1 MNKKEI
7 REKTRAELETLA
19 NSLIA
24 GGIKTSDSELILIGN
39 GLITLLAATQDE
51 RSTQELQRLL
61 MQFCIKQVKRDSGMS
76 EEDIQLDNLLRESGI
91 CLN

>member
-61 MQFCIKQVKRDSGMS
+61 MQFCIKQVKRESGMS
-76 EEDIQLDNLLRESGI
+76 DADIELDSLLRESGI

>member
-1 MNKKEI
+1 MNRNQI

-24 GGIKTSDSELILIGN
+24 GGLKTSDAELILIGN
-39 GLITLLAATQDE
+39 GLITLLSATQDE
-51 RSTQELQRLL
+51 RSTQELTRLL
-61 MQFCIKQVKRDSGMS
+61 MQFCIRQIKRDSGMS
-76 EEDIQLDNLLRESGI
+76 DSDIELDNLLRESGV